1 HRGPDAVGYHVD
13 GRVALGVA
21 RLRVI
26 DLDTGDQPIANE
38 DGSVHVVLNGE
49 IYNYQALRERLRGL
63 GHRFATRSDTEVIV
77 HAWEESGEAG
87 LESLNGMFALAVG
100 DRPREQLF
108 LARARMGE
116 KPLYYTCADG
126 ALVFASELRALLAH
140 PAVGRRLDVRGL
152 ARYLAFDF
160 VPDPH
165 AILQGVRK
173 LPPGHSLAIG

>member
-1 HRGPDAVGYHVD
+1 V
-13 GRVALGVA
+13 
-21 RLRVI
+21 
-26 DLDTGDQPIANE
+26 
-38 DGSVHVVLNGE
+38 
-49 IYNYQALRERLRGL
+49 
-63 GHRFATRSDTEVIV
+63 
-77 HAWEESGEAG
+77 W
-87 LESLNGMFALAVG
+87 

-108 LARARMGE
+108 LARDRMGE

-173 LPPGHSLAIG
+173 LPPGHSLAIGGGTARPRRYWEIPFEPEETTSETEWCERIRGRLDEAVALRLHSDVPVGCFLSGGIDSTSVASTAAR